1 MSPQDRASKNAPC
14 HHKYSGFTLIELM
27 IVVAIIG
34 ILSAIAMPAYNSYI
48 LKGKVK
54 AAQADLVALSLN
66 IENSY
71 QRQLSYPASIAE
83 IENQTKDKLK
93 EHNLSGWSPAQQ
105 DDFTYSYK
113 ATTGDI
119 DYTVTADARESS
131 SLIGCTLSLNS
142 NNLRTATLECLG
154 SSTW

>member
-1 MSPQDRASKNAPC
+1 MSPQDKASTNAPR
-14 HHKYSGFTLIELM
+14 HHKSSGFTLIELM

-34 ILSAIAMPAYNSYI
+34 ILSAIALPAYNSYI

-93 EHNLSGWSPAQQ
+93 EHNLSGWSPAQK
-105 DDFTYSYK
+105 DDFTYSHK
-113 ATTGDI
+113 KIVT
-119 DYTVTADARESS
+119 DYLVTAKAKTSS
-131 SLIGCTLSLNS
+131 ALVGCTLTLDNKNS
-142 NNLRTATLECLG
+142 RTATSKCLG
-154 SSTW
+154 NTTW